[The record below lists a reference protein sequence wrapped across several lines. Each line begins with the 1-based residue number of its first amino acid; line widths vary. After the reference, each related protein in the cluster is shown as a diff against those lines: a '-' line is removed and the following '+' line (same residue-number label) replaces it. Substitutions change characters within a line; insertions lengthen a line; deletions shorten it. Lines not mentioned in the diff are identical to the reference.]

1 VTDAPSEAVFYL
13 DTSALVKRYVIERG
27 SSWLAQ
33 LCSSESG
40 GTIAT
45 ALITQAEA
53 AAAFARK
60 TRDGTL
66 LSADYTGIL
75 QDLAHDFAHEY
86 VTVEISRGLVARA
99 VDLTTRHKLRGYD
112 AVQLAAAL
120 ELNSILLA
128 AELAP
133 ATFVGAD
140 DQLLAA
146 AQSEGLLIANPNDY

>member
-1 VTDAPSEAVFYL
+1 VTDALSEAVFYL
-13 DTSALVKRYVIERG
+13 DTSALVKRYVVEPG

-33 LCSSESG
+33 LCSQESEK
-40 GTIAT
+40 TIAT

-66 LSADYTGIL
+66 LSADLTRIL
-75 QDLAHDFAHEY
+75 QDLAHDFTREY
-86 VTVEISRGLVARA
+86 VTVEINHGLVERA
-99 VDLTTRHKLRGYD
+99 VNLTTRHKLRGYD

-128 AELAP
+128 AKLAS
-133 ATFVGAD
+133 ATFVAAD
-140 DQLLAA
+140 DELLAA
-146 AQSEGLLIANPNDY
+146 AQIEGLLIANPNDH

>member
-1 VTDAPSEAVFYL
+1 LEAVFYL
-13 DTSALVKRYVIERG
+13 DTSALVKRYVVERG

-33 LCSSESG
+33 LCNAESDK
-40 GTIAT
+40 TIAT

-66 LSADYTGIL
+66 LPADHTAIL
-75 QDLAHDFAHEY
+75 RDLAHDFVREY
-86 VTVEISRGLVARA
+86 VTVEISRSLVERA

-112 AVQLAAAL
+112 AVQLSAAL
-120 ELNSILLA
+120 ELNQILLS

-133 ATFVGAD
+133 ATFVAAD
-140 DQLLAA
+140 DELLTA
-146 AQSEGLLIANPNDY
+146 AQSEGLRIANPNDH